1 MVLLG
6 LMKVLQKFVV
16 EQVLLVLTVVAGIF
30 VVLSA
35 GVVVLLALV

>member
-6 LMKVLQKFVV
+6 LKKVLQKFVV
-16 EQVLLVLTVVAGIF
+16 EQVLLVLTVVAEIF

-35 GVVVLLALV
+35 GVVVSLALA